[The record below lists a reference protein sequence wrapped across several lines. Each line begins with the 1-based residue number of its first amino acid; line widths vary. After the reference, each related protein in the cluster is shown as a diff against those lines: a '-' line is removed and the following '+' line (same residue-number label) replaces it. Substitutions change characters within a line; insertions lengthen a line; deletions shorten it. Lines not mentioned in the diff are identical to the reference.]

1 METFRDL
8 NDFLR
13 HHKANK
19 DDVITHTRIGDGE
32 GIYGG
37 KYSIP
42 QDKMNI
48 FNKLYHREVFINKKP
63 EYLTEVQLKSHHR
76 PIVVD
81 LDFRYS
87 PNVTERKHSIEHIE
101 DIIMVYVDCFNKIMG
116 VDVEVPVY
124 VMQKD
129 NVNCQENVTKDG
141 IHIIFG
147 IACDS
152 IIQQMIRENVK
163 PDIGNII
170 EELELTNNI
179 DDVLDSG
186 ISQGHTNWQLYGSR
200 KPKNQPYKLTHIYSC
215 EVDSDGD
222 VMIDKEDLENDNLK
236 LMEVLSVRNSRAP
249 YFHVKDSYQED
260 YDKIKNN
267 APKKKLVRKS
277 NKKFTVEG
285 FNFDIS
291 EIRSVEI
298 LEKLVDKLLN
308 ELTTEEYNIN
318 ETHQFLMSL
327 PVHYYDNYDKWIRC
341 GWALH
346 NTNFKLFISWIYFS
360 SQSSKFNF
368 DDIPGYYEMWKQ
380 MKDEGV
386 TERSIMYW
394 AREENPAEY
403 KRIREETID
412 YYIELTEE
420 KATEWDIANVL
431 YQLYKDEYR
440 CANLKKNIWY
450 QFKNNRWREIDSG
463 TTLRYNIS
471 KTLSR
476 IYSNKSDKW
485 MHILSESEGNGVE
498 KDKQESYRKK
508 AVNYSDI
515 SSNLKRT
522 TFKQNIMKEAAEIF
536 YQSDPNFVDNLDQ
549 KRHLLCFENGV
560 WDFDTKTFRDGRPDD
575 YITLS
580 TGIRYVPFNK
590 NKQKDIQIKNE
601 IEDFMTKLFPVVDL
615 RKYIWEHLASTLIGK
630 NKSQT
635 FNIYNGCGRNG
646 KSKLVELMSMVL
658 GDYKGVVPIT
668 LVTQKRNNIGSLSPE
683 IAALKGVRY
692 AVMQEPSKGDK
703 LNDGIMKE
711 LTGED
716 PIQGRGLYQDAVT
729 FVPQFKLVVCTNTL
743 FDIKSN
749 DDGTWRRI
757 RLCEFMSKFVKEPN
771 PTEHSP
777 YEFSVD
783 QNISIKFEQ
792 WKHIFMDMLV
802 QITLEQDGLVTDCDM
817 VMKASNEYRAGQDY
831 LMEFLNDKVEKSS
844 EPGIKIKKTEVYAEF
859 KVWYQETYGKNIPK
873 GKELYDF
880 LDQKLGKC
888 RTGGWPGYK
897 IKYDMENE
905 GENEFNIDGDY

>member
-1 METFRDL
+1 MGTFRDL

-13 HHKANK
+13 NYKAGEN
-19 DDVITHTRIGDGE
+19 DEITHTRIGDGE
-32 GIYGG
+32 KIYGG

-42 QDKMNI
+42 NEKLNL
-48 FNKLYHREVFINKKP
+48 FYKLYHRDVFVNKKP
-63 EYLTEVQLKSHHR
+63 EYLTEVQLKSKNR
-76 PIVVD
+76 PLVVD
-81 LDFRYS
+81 LDFRYEPS
-87 PNVTERKHSIEHIE
+87 VFERKHTVEHIE
-101 DIIMVYVDCFNKIMG
+101 DIIMVYIDALNKLL
-116 VDVEVPVY
+116 DVNVSIPVY

-129 NVNCQENVTKDG
+129 TVNRQENITKDG
-141 IHIIFG
+141 IHIMFG

-152 IIQQMIRENVK
+152 IVQQMVRNNVK
-163 PDIGNII
+163 DDIENIV
-170 EELELTNNI
+170 EELELTNTI
-179 DDVLDSG
+179 DDVLDFG
-186 ISQGHTNWQLYGSR
+186 ITQGHTNWQLYGSR
-200 KPKNQPYKLTHIYSC
+200 KPKNKPYKLTHIYSC
-215 EVDSDGD
+215 EVDADGD
-222 VMIDKEDLENDNLK
+222 VMIDKEELEMDNLK
-236 LMEVLSVRNSRAP
+236 LLNIISVRNSSFH
-249 YFHVKDSYQED
+249 YSHVKESYQDE
-260 YDKIKNN
+260 YEKLKNN
-267 APKKKLVRKS
+267 APKKKVSRKS
-277 NKKFTVEG
+277 VKKFTVEG
-285 FNFDIS
+285 FNFDVS

-308 ELTTEEYNIN
+308 ELTTEEYNIK

-327 PVHYYDNYDKWIRC
+327 PSQYYNNYDKWVRC

-368 DDIPGYYEMWKQ
+368 DDVPGYYEIWKQ
-380 MKDEGV
+380 MKNEGV

-412 YYIELTEE
+412 HYIELTEE

-431 YQLYKDEYR
+431 FQLYKDDYR
-440 CANLKKNIWY
+440 CASLKKNIWY
-450 QFKNNRWREIDSG
+450 QFKNHRWREIDSG

-476 IYSNKSDKW
+476 IYGSKSGTCMD
-485 MHILSESEGNGVE
+485 ISIASEGIDKE
-498 KDKQESYRKK
+498 KQEAFRKK
-508 AVNYSDI
+508 AANYSDI
-515 SSNLKRT
+515 SSSLKRT

-536 YQSDPNFVDNLDQ
+536 YQSDQDFINNLDQ

-560 WDFDTKTFRDGRPDD
+560 WDFDSKEFRDGRADD
-575 YITLS
+575 YITLT
-580 TGIRYVPFNK
+580 TGIKYVPFNE
-590 NKQKDIQIKNE
+590 NKATDIEIKNE
-601 IEDFMTKLFPVVDL
+601 INDFMAKLFPINDL
-615 RKYIWEHLASTLIGK
+615 RRYIWEHLASTLIGK

-635 FNIYNGCGRNG
+635 FNIYDGCGRNG
-646 KSKLVELMSMVL
+646 KSKLIELMSMVL

-683 IAALKGVRY
+683 IAALKGIRY
-692 AVMQEPSKGDK
+692 AVMQEPSKGDN
-703 LNDGIMKE
+703 LNEGIMKE

-757 RLCEFMSKFVKEPN
+757 RICEFMSKFVKDPK
-771 PTEHSP
+771 PTEDSP
-777 YEFSVD
+777 YEFEVD
-783 QNISIKFEQ
+783 QNIGIKFEK

-802 QITLEQDGLVTDCDM
+802 KITLEKDGLVTDCDM
-817 VMKASNEYRAGQDY
+817 VLKASNEYRAGQDY
-831 LMEFLNDKVEKSS
+831 LMEFMNDKIEKST

-880 LDQKLGKC
+880 LDRKLGKC
-888 RTGGWPGYK
+888 KTGGWVGYK
-897 IKYDMENE
+897 IKYDMEDE
-905 GENEFNIDGDY
+905 GENEFIITDEH